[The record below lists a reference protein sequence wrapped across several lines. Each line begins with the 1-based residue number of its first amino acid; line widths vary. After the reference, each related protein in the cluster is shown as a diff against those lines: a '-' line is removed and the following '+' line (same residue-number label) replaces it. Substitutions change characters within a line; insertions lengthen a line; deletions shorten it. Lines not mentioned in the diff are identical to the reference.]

1 MARGINEQG
10 IEMAE
15 YEINGVKLQIPDEL
29 LSKRIAEK
37 LESGRYEGHEANAA
51 VMRVRG
57 DTRVL
62 ELGSGL
68 GYIASIC
75 AAIAGPENVT
85 TVEANP
91 DMLPVVRG
99 NLERNGFAD
108 VTLLHG
114 AVTGQADAGETI
126 EFERTKAFW
135 GASIAR
141 EGSNPDAVVSVP
153 FLRLSDLLKRYRP
166 HIVIMDIEGAEQTLF
181 DKLWP
186 AHVRSVMM
194 ELHPGRYPDTT
205 IKKIIDC
212 LSASGLTYDPGPS
225 RGRILGFRRLRNK

>member
-1 MARGINEQG
+1 
-10 IEMAE
+10 MAE

-51 VMRVRG
+51 LMRVRG

-75 AAIAGPENVT
+75 AAIAGPGNVT

-114 AVTGQADAGETI
+114 AVTGQADAGDAI

-153 FLRLSDLLKRYRP
+153 LLRLSDLLKRYRP

-181 DKLWP
+181 DEAWP

>member
-1 MARGINEQG
+1 MAN
-10 IEMAE
+10 
-15 YEINGVKLQIPDEL
+15 YEINGVKLQIPDAL

-37 LESGRYEGHEANAA
+37 LENGRYEGHEANAA
-51 VMRVRG
+51 LMRVRG

-62 ELGSGL
+62 ELGAGL

-75 AAIAGPENVT
+75 AAIAGPHNVT

-108 VTLLHG
+108 VTVLHG
-114 AVTGQADAGETI
+114 AVTGQADVGDAI

-141 EGSNPDAVVSVP
+141 EGSNPDAIVSVP
-153 FLRLSDLLKRYRP
+153 LLRLSDLLKRYRP

-181 DKLWP
+181 DEVWP
-186 AHVRSVMM
+186 SHVRSVMM

-205 IKKIIDC
+205 IKKMIDC
-212 LSASGLTYDPGPS
+212 LSASGMTYDPGPS
-225 RGRILGFRRLRNK
+225 RGRIVGFRRLRNT

>member
-1 MARGINEQG
+1 
-10 IEMAE
+10 MAE
-15 YEINGVKLQIPDEL
+15 YEINGVKLQIPDAL

-37 LESGRYEGHEANAA
+37 LENGRYEGHEANAA
-51 VMRVRG
+51 LMRVRG

-91 DMLPVVRG
+91 DMLPVLRG

-108 VTLLHG
+108 VTVLHG
-114 AVTGQADAGETI
+114 AVTGQADAAESI

-141 EGSNPDAVVSVP
+141 EGSNPQTVVSVP
-153 FLRLSDLLKRYRP
+153 LLRLSDLLKRYRP

-181 DKLWP
+181 DEPWP

>member
-1 MARGINEQG
+1 
-10 IEMAE
+10 MAE
-15 YEINGVKLQIPDEL
+15 YEINGVKLQIPDAL

-37 LESGRYEGHEANAA
+37 LENGRYEGHEANAA
-51 VMRVRG
+51 LMRVRG

-108 VTLLHG
+108 VTVVHG
-114 AVTGQADAGETI
+114 AVTGQADTGEAI

-141 EGSNPDAVVSVP
+141 EGAKPETLVKVP
-153 FLRLSDLLKRYRP
+153 LLRLSDLMARYRP

-181 DKLWP
+181 DELWP

-205 IKKIIDC
+205 IKKIVDC

-225 RGRILGFRRLRNK
+225 RGRILGFRRLRHK

>member
-1 MARGINEQG
+1 MAD
-10 IEMAE
+10 
-15 YEINGVKLQIPDEL
+15 YEINGVKLQIPDAL

-37 LESGRYEGHEANAA
+37 LENGRYEGHEANAA
-51 VMRVRG
+51 LMRVRG

-62 ELGSGL
+62 ELGAGL

-75 AAIAGPENVT
+75 AAIAGPHNVT

-108 VTLLHG
+108 VTVLHG
-114 AVTGQADAGETI
+114 AVTGHADVGDAI

-141 EGSNPDAVVSVP
+141 EGSNPDAIVSVP
-153 FLRLSDLLKRYRP
+153 LLRLSDLLKRYRP

-181 DKLWP
+181 DEVWP
-186 AHVRSVMM
+186 SHVRSVMM

-205 IKKIIDC
+205 IKKMIDC
-212 LSASGLTYDPGPS
+212 LSASGMTYDPGPS
-225 RGRILGFRRLRNK
+225 RGRIVGFRRLRKT

>member
-1 MARGINEQG
+1 
-10 IEMAE
+10 MAE
-15 YEINGVKLQIPDEL
+15 YELNGVKLVIPDAM

-37 LESGRYEGHEANAA
+37 LEKGRYEGHEAQAA
-51 VMRVRG
+51 LMRVRG
-57 DTRVL
+57 GSRVL

-91 DMLPVVRG
+91 DMLPVVRD
-99 NLERNGFAD
+99 NLDRNGFQS

-114 AVTGQADAGETI
+114 AVTGQVGGEEAI

-141 EGSNPDAVVSVP
+141 EGSNRDTIVKVP
-153 FLRLSDLLKRYRP
+153 LLRLSDLLAAYRP
-166 HIVIMDIEGAEQTLF
+166 DIVIMDIEGAEQTLF
-181 DKLWP
+181 DAPWP
-186 AHVRSVMM
+186 EHVRSVMM

-205 IKKIIDC
+205 IKKIVDC
-212 LSASGLTYDPGPS
+212 MSASGLTYDPGPS
-225 RGRILGFRRLRNK
+225 RGRILGFRKLRGA

>member
-1 MARGINEQG
+1 MACGINEQG
-10 IEMAE
+10 VKMAD

-37 LESGRYEGHEANAA
+37 LENGRYEGHEANAA
-51 VMRVRG
+51 LMRVRG

-99 NLERNGFAD
+99 NLERNGFAG
-108 VTLLHG
+108 VTLVHG
-114 AVTGQADAGETI
+114 AVTGQAADGDVI

-141 EGSNPDAVVSVP
+141 EESKPDTLVSVP
-153 FLRLSDLLKRYRP
+153 LLRLSDLLKRYRP

-181 DKLWP
+181 DDLWP

-225 RGRILGFRRLRNK
+225 RGRIVGFRRLRHK